1 VGCPAAPAF
10 RLVNARTRKGRVRR
24 RGPTCVTGCNGR
36 GRSRPRAA
44 SRPRWHP
51 CGDEPGGVRTFLEPI
66 LSEAGLPAELA
77 DALDD
82 TSFDAELPSETDEAL
97 ALTGKDVG
105 TPIIHFQPPDGVA
118 FFGPVVSRLPSEA
131 EAVPLWDNV
140 LSLASFPGFAELKR
154 RVRERPQLR
163 SFGVEPGQVG
173 VQEDWYA
180 GRRRAPR

>member
-1 VGCPAAPAF
+1 MWGARRRQAF

-36 GRSRPRAA
+36 GRSSPRAA

-105 TPIIHFQPPDGVA
+105 TPII
-118 FFGPVVSRLPSEA
+118 
-131 EAVPLWDNV
+131 PLWDNV

-163 SFGVEPGQVG
+163 SFDVEPGQIG
-173 VQEDWYA
+173 VQEGWYA
-180 GRRRAPR
+180 GRRRAPRWRRVKRGLG